1 MRRSVIETILGAV
14 VLLVA
19 GFFLTFAYSNTSIK
33 AVDGYQATARFNA
46 IDGLTI
52 GSDIRIGGVKVGSVS
67 GQHVDAEMYQAVVE
81 LSIQDRIR
89 LPEDSQISISS
100 NGILGGKYVKITP
113 GSSDVMV
120 ENGGEFSN
128 TEDVLSM
135 EDLIGR
141 AIFLI
146 NEDTQ

>member
-33 AVDGYQATARFNA
+33 TVDGYQATARFNA